1 MPGGTES
8 WLDVG
13 TPRSMTQAKGASM
26 DPVTRRSFLIKGS
39 AGAVGAAGLAASGF
53 ALSSAAAADTEDPLS
68 PDEAADVPGP
78 VLVEIMDAATGEV
91 EILVG
96 EREVSFTDT
105 ALVAKVLRAAR

>member
-1 MPGGTES
+1 
-8 WLDVG
+8 
-13 TPRSMTQAKGASM
+13 M

-39 AGAVGAAGLAASGF
+39 AGAVGAAGLAAGGI
-53 ALSSAAAADTEDPLS
+53 ALSSAAAADEPALR

-78 VLVEIMDAATGEV
+78 VLVDIKDAATGEV

-96 EREVSFTDT
+96 EREVSFTDR